1 MRGRSGK
8 RLRKAHNGLRIDLT
22 LLSRPFRRVGGNK
35 FGQFGKTRGVSVHII
50 LVIELAGNKRVDD
63 AQIEGI
69 VRTWADKQ
77 KIIGL
82 GGRNIVADINDREL
96 AAFAQGLHDG
106 SGLAKVDGF
115 KNVARLQYNVLAV
128 GKVVHGHA
136 AAEAHDS
143 LAGVVGVE
151 VARGAVRT
159 DVGRTDAAHKGAVQV
174 GKGAIAVRPQHCF
187 LAVLLLDCG
196 NFLRNIV
203 KGFFPRNLFPL
214 ALAPLAHTNKRA
226 LRALRLAL
234 KGFAS
239 HAARAQGTLEGTVR
253 VAVNHTHGTIF
264 YFYRNW
270 TPCGA
275 HSAYTLNQLHTAHS
289 ASLVRVSDIVIC
301 RVTSGQPQNQPGVKK
316 RLFRCAA
323 ANVSKPP

>member
-1 MRGRSGK
+1 VQQALARVESLVVNAKAIGAQTLGRGEKIRKLFEPGLAAFLGGAARHYAALDAHAAQQGRNDQSRARNLKRIPITRGHPAGMPDHMRGRSGK

-69 VRTWADKQ
+69 VRTGADKQ

-159 DVGRTDAAHKGAVQV
+159 DVGRTDAAHKGAIQV
-174 GKGAIAVRPQHCF
+174 GKGAVSVRPQHGF
-187 LAVLLLDCG
+187 PAVLLL
-196 NFLRNIV
+196 
-203 KGFFPRNLFPL
+203 
-214 ALAPLAHTNKRA
+214 H
-226 LRALRLAL
+226 
-234 KGFAS
+234 
-239 HAARAQGTLEGTVR
+239 
-253 VAVNHTHGTIF
+253 
-264 YFYRNW
+264 
-270 TPCGA
+270 
-275 HSAYTLNQLHTAHS
+275 
-289 ASLVRVSDIVIC
+289 
-301 RVTSGQPQNQPGVKK
+301 
-316 RLFRCAA
+316 
-323 ANVSKPP
+323 

>member
-1 MRGRSGK
+1 M
-8 RLRKAHNGLRIDLT
+8 
-22 LLSRPFRRVGGNK
+22 
-35 FGQFGKTRGVSVHII
+35 
-50 LVIELAGNKRVDD
+50 
-63 AQIEGI
+63 
-69 VRTWADKQ
+69 
-77 KIIGL
+77 
-82 GGRNIVADINDREL
+82 
-96 AAFAQGLHDG
+96 
-106 SGLAKVDGF
+106 
-115 KNVARLQYNVLAV
+115 LAV

-174 GKGAIAVRPQHCF
+174 GKGAVAVRPQHCF

-196 NFLRNIV
+196 DFLRNIV

-239 HAARAQGTLEGTVR
+239 HAARTQGTLEGTVR